1 MTRIS
6 RALRSALGR
15 VVGGLTLGLLCV
27 GAARAE
33 EDAATALVFAR
44 PGADAIAAAR
54 IERDLRNMFDHSHGM
69 KPSVPR
75 SKSIE
80 FRFDVG
86 RLSKADLE
94 TARRHFNDAQ
104 RALEKGDGDEAQ
116 EQLFR
121 AERFYNK
128 GIPYATDHGLLRG
141 IFYYYYRARQ
151 VAGLQEQ
158 ARDAYC
164 AYVAL
169 TRNLSGS
176 AGPIEQFEPLA
187 DKCGGTSIAGTA
199 ELKVTAEVDG
209 AHVYVDDRPAG
220 VVGRDVAYVDPFLP
234 AGPHLVE
241 LRKAGY
247 ARFGTLVNLKNGASE
262 SIRAKLTEAKNR
274 KEEFDPLAELTFT
287 GADASSEDYI
297 TELMF
302 DTAQRFGVK
311 ILVAGYLDAASGGQS
326 QLTLITY
333 ADSAIEQQTFPIPA
347 GVDAYRAALKQYW
360 QARFGV
366 ALEPADAQPVVDR
379 WAPTL
384 FKVE

>member
-1 MTRIS
+1 MTRS
-6 RALRSALGR
+6 SRWPARALAAALGLAL
-15 VVGGLTLGLLCV
+15 VALAGPAY
-27 GAARAE
+27 AAAE
-33 EDAATALVFAR
+33 GAATALVFAR
-44 PGADAIAAAR
+44 KGADAVTAAR
-54 IERDLRNMFDHSHGM
+54 IERDLRNMFDHTHAS
-69 KPSVPR
+69 KPNVPR

-80 FRFDVG
+80 ARYDVG

-104 RALEKGDGDEAQ
+104 RALEKGDADEAQ

-141 IFYYYYRARQ
+141 IFFYYYLAHLA
-151 VAGLQEQ
+151 AGVQEKAQ
-158 ARDAYC
+158 SAYC

-187 DKCGGTSIAGTA
+187 DKCGQTSIAGTA
-199 ELKVTAEVDG
+199 ELKVTAEADG

-220 VVGRDVAYVDPFLP
+220 VIGRDVAYVDPFLP
-234 AGPHLVE
+234 AGPHLIEV
-241 LRKAGY
+241 RKAGY
-247 ARFGTLVNLKNGASE
+247 ARWGTLVNLKNGASE
-262 SIRAKLTEAKNR
+262 SLRAKLAEAKNR
-274 KEEFDPLAELTFT
+274 AEEYDPLAGVAFT
-287 GADASSEDYI
+287 GTDAVSEDYL
-297 TELMF
+297 TELLF
-302 DTAQRFGVK
+302 DTAQRFGVRV
-311 ILVAGYLDAASGGQS
+311 LVVGYLEAGAAGQA
-326 QLTLITY
+326 QLTIVTY
-333 ADSAIEQQTFPIPA
+333 ADNAIEQQSYPIPA
-347 GVDAYRAALKQYW
+347 GVDAHRAVLKQYW

-366 ALEPADAQPVVDR
+366 SLEPADAQPVVDR

>member
-1 MTRIS
+1 MTR
-6 RALRSALGR
+6 RPVRFLTWLGALALVGALGG
-15 VVGGLTLGLLCV
+15 VAS
-27 GAARAE
+27 AA

-44 PGADAIAAAR
+44 RGTDAVTAAR
-54 IERDLRNMFDHSHGM
+54 IERDLRNMFDHTHLQ
-69 KPSVPR
+69 KPAVPR

-80 FRFDVG
+80 FRYDVG

-104 RALEKGDGDEAQ
+104 RALEKGDADEAQ

-141 IFYYYYRARQ
+141 IFFYYYLARL
-151 VAGLQEQ
+151 AGGQDGP
-158 ARDAYC
+158 AREAYC

-169 TRNLSGS
+169 TRNLAGS

-187 DKCGGTSIAGTA
+187 DKCGSTSIAGTA

-241 LRKAGY
+241 VRKAGF
-247 ARFGTLVNLKNGASE
+247 ARWGTLVNLKNGASE
-262 SIRAKLTEAKNR
+262 SIRAKLADAKNR
-274 KEEFDPLAELTFT
+274 KEEYEPLADVVFS
-287 GADASSEDYI
+287 GPDASSEDYL
-297 TELMF
+297 TEVMF
-302 DTAQRFGVK
+302 DAAERFGVR
-311 ILVAGYLDAASGGQS
+311 ILVAGYLESGAAPGQV

-333 ADSAIEQQTFPIPA
+333 RDSAIEQ
-347 GVDAYRAALKQYW
+347 DAYPLMAGADAHRAALEQFW
-360 QARFGV
+360 QARFGQ
-366 ALEPADAQPVVDR
+366 ALKPADAQPVVDR

>member
-1 MTRIS
+1 MTALGHTSAARIV
-6 RALRSALGR
+6 RALLGACLAVCLATPAL
-15 VVGGLTLGLLCV
+15 
-27 GAARAE
+27 AE
-33 EDAATALVFAR
+33 DDAATALIFAR
-44 PGADAIAAAR
+44 PGADAMTAGR
-54 IERDLRNMFDHSHGM
+54 IERDLRNMFDHSHTQ
-69 KPSVPR
+69 KASIPR

-104 RALEKGDGDEAQ
+104 RALEKNDGDEAQ

-141 IFYYYYRARQ
+141 IFYYYYRARV
-151 VAGLQEQ
+151 VAGLQDQ

-169 TRNLSGS
+169 TRNLAGS

-187 DKCGGTSIAGTA
+187 DKCGSTSIAGTA

-209 AHVYVDDRPAG
+209 CHLYIDDRPVG
-220 VVGRDVAYVDPFLP
+220 VVGRDVAYVDPFMP
-234 AGPHLVE
+234 AGPHQIE

-247 ARFGTLVNLKNGASE
+247 ARFGTLVTLKNGASE
-262 SIRAKLTEAKNR
+262 SIRAKLAEAKNR
-274 KEEFDPLAELTFT
+274 KEEFDPLAELVLS
-287 GADASSEDYI
+287 GPDASSEDYM
-297 TELMF
+297 TELLF
-302 DTAQRFGVK
+302 DTAQRFGVSVL
-311 ILVAGYLDAASGGQS
+311 IAGYLQPGAAGQS

-333 ADSAIEQQTFPIPA
+333 ADNAIDLQNFTIAA
-347 GVDAYRAALKQYW
+347 GADAHRVALKQFW

>member
-1 MTRIS
+1 MTRFP
-6 RALRSALGR
+6 LR
-15 VVGGLTLGLLCV
+15 VLGLFGALVLASATV
-27 GAARAE
+27 GAASAA

-44 PGADAIAAAR
+44 RGTDAVTAAR
-54 IERDLRNMFDHSHGM
+54 IERDLRNMFDHGHLQ
-69 KPSVPR
+69 KQAVPR

-80 FRFDVG
+80 FRYDVG

-104 RALEKGDGDEAQ
+104 RALEKGDADEAQ

-141 IFYYYYRARQ
+141 IFFYYYLARL
-151 VAGLQEQ
+151 AGGQEVP
-158 ARDAYC
+158 AREAYC

-169 TRNLSGS
+169 TRNLAGS

-187 DKCGGTSIAGTA
+187 DKCGQTSIAGTA

-241 LRKAGY
+241 VRKAGF
-247 ARFGTLVNLKNGASE
+247 ARWGTLVNLKNGASE
-262 SIRAKLTEAKNR
+262 SVRAKLAEAKNR
-274 KEEFDPLAELTFT
+274 KEEYEPLADIVFA
-287 GADASSEDYI
+287 GPDASSEDYL
-297 TELMF
+297 TEVMF
-302 DTAQRFGVK
+302 DAAERFGVRV
-311 ILVAGYLDAASGGQS
+311 LVAGYLEPGPAAGQV

-333 ADSAIEQQTFPIPA
+333 RDSAIEQ
-347 GVDAYRAALKQYW
+347 DAYPVAAGADAHRAVLEQFW
-360 QARFGV
+360 QARFGQAV
-366 ALEPADAQPVVDR
+366 KPADAQPVVDR

>member
-1 MTRIS
+1 VTRFP
-6 RALRSALGR
+6 LR
-15 VVGGLTLGLLCV
+15 VLGLFGALVLASATV
-27 GAARAE
+27 GAASAA

-44 PGADAIAAAR
+44 RGTDAVTAAR
-54 IERDLRNMFDHSHGM
+54 IERDLRNMFDHGHLQ
-69 KPSVPR
+69 KQAVPR

-80 FRFDVG
+80 FRYDVG

-104 RALEKGDGDEAQ
+104 RALEKGDADEAQ

-141 IFYYYYRARQ
+141 IFFYYYLARL
-151 VAGLQEQ
+151 AGGQEVP
-158 ARDAYC
+158 AREAYC

-169 TRNLSGS
+169 TRNLAGS

-187 DKCGGTSIAGTA
+187 DKCGQTSIAGTA

-241 LRKAGY
+241 VRKAGF
-247 ARFGTLVNLKNGASE
+247 ARWGTLVNLKNGASE
-262 SIRAKLTEAKNR
+262 SVRAKLAEAKNR
-274 KEEFDPLAELTFT
+274 KEEYEPLADIVFA
-287 GADASSEDYI
+287 GPDASSEDYL
-297 TELMF
+297 TEVMF
-302 DTAQRFGVK
+302 DAAERFGVRV
-311 ILVAGYLDAASGGQS
+311 LVAGYLEPGPAAGQV

-333 ADSAIEQQTFPIPA
+333 RDSAIEQ
-347 GVDAYRAALKQYW
+347 DAYPVAAGADAHRAVLEQFW
-360 QARFGV
+360 QARFGQAV
-366 ALEPADAQPVVDR
+366 KPADAQPVVDR

>member
-1 MTRIS
+1 VTCPPVRF
-6 RALRSALGR
+6 SAL
-15 VVGGLTLGLLCV
+15 LS
-27 GAARAE
+27 AAALILALSGVAQAA

-44 PGADAIAAAR
+44 RGADAVVAAR
-54 IERDLRNMFDHSHGM
+54 IERDLRNMFDHTHSQ
-69 KPSVPR
+69 KTDVPR

-104 RALEKGDGDEAQ
+104 RALEKGDADEAQ

-141 IFYYYYRARQ
+141 IFFYYYLARL
-151 VAGLQEQ
+151 AGGQEGP
-158 ARDAYC
+158 AREAYC

-169 TRNLSGS
+169 TRNLAGS

-187 DKCGGTSIAGTA
+187 DKCGSTSIAGTA
-199 ELKVTAEVDG
+199 ELRVTAEVDG
-209 AHVYVDDRPAG
+209 AHVYIDDRPVG
-220 VVGRDVAYVDPFLP
+220 VVGGDVAYVDPFLP

-241 LRKAGY
+241 LRKAGF
-247 ARFGTLVNLKNGASE
+247 ARWGTLINLKTGATE
-262 SIRAKLTEAKNR
+262 SIRAKLAEAKNR
-274 KEEFDPLAELTFT
+274 KEEYEPLADAVFS
-287 GADASSEDYI
+287 GPDASSEEYL
-297 TELMF
+297 TEVMF
-302 DTAQRFGVK
+302 DATERFGVRV
-311 ILVAGYLDAASGGQS
+311 LVAGYLEPGAGPGQAR
-326 QLTLITY
+326 LTLITY
-333 ADSAIEQQTFPIPA
+333 RDGAIEQVAYPLVA
-347 GVDAYRAALKQYW
+347 DADAHRMALEQFWQVRFGQALK
-360 QARFGV
+360 
-366 ALEPADAQPVVDR
+366 PADAQPAVDR